1 MLRSVL
7 SSALVL
13 VLGAAGCGKQ
23 DALPWV
29 PRSNRPPRP
38 DEMPQLL
45 SNELPFR
52 YPAALY
58 TRKIQGDVTLRLF
71 IDRDGRVLP
80 DSTRIEAPSGYALL
94 DSAALAG
101 AGDLHFVPAKLHG
114 DPMPISI
121 LFPVRF
127 RHPEARPLPEDTVNA
142 ATSGTSST

>member
-13 VLGAAGCGKQ
+13 VIGAAGCGKQ

-29 PRSNRPPRP
+29 PGSTRPPRP

-45 SNELPFR
+45 NNELPFR

-58 TRKIQGDVTLRLF
+58 TRRVQGDVTLRLF
-71 IDRDGRVLP
+71 IDGDGRVLP
-80 DSTRIEAPSGYALL
+80 DSTRIETPSGYALL

-101 AGDLHFVPAKLHG
+101 AADLHFVPAKRHG
-114 DPMPISI
+114 EPMSMSI

-127 RHPEARPLPEDTVNA
+127 RHPEARPLPEDTVHA
-142 ATSGTSST
+142 ATSGASAL

>member
-1 MLRSVL
+1 
-7 SSALVL
+7 
-13 VLGAAGCGKQ
+13 
-23 DALPWV
+23 
-29 PRSNRPPRP
+29 
-38 DEMPQLL
+38 MPQLL
-45 SNELPFR
+45 NNELPFR

-101 AGDLHFVPAKLHG
+101 AADLHFVPAKLHG
-114 DPMPISI
+114 EPMPISI

-127 RHPEARPLPEDTVNA
+127 RHPEARPLPEDTVNNA
-142 ATSGTSST
+142 MSGTSST